1 MATHQDTS
9 KLFDLSGQVAAVTG
23 GSRGLGK
30 EMASALARAGADL
43 VIGSR
48 HEQDIRR
55 AAEEIAE
62 DTGRNVVPCV
72 LDVTDPESVE
82 RFVARASDDL
92 GRLDVLV
99 NNAGTNIRAPIGEVA
114 DEDWRTVQDVNDTGV
129 MNGCRSAAPRMAR
142 AGYGRIINIAS
153 AVGLVGLPH
162 RTAYAASKGAVVQM
176 TRTLA
181 VELAETGVT
190 VNCLCPGP
198 FATEINRPLID
209 DPDKARVVLGRI
221 PMNRWGEMHEI
232 HAPVVF
238 LASPA
243 AGFVTGAI
251 LSVDGG
257 WVAQ

>member
-1 MATHQDTS
+1 MTPGPPKS
-9 KLFDLSGQVAAVTG
+9 GLFDLSGQVAAVTG
-23 GSRGLGK
+23 ASRGLGK
-30 EMASALARAGADL
+30 EMAHAIADAGADV

-48 HEQDIRR
+48 SEDDIRS
-55 AAEEIAE
+55 AAEQIASE
-62 DTGRNVVPCV
+62 TGRTALPRV
-72 LDVTDPESVE
+72 LDVTDPDSVE
-82 RFVARASDDL
+82 RFVAAACDEL
-92 GRLDVLV
+92 GRLDILI
-99 NNAGTNIRAPIGEVA
+99 NNAGTNIRSPIEQIS
-114 DEDWRTVQDVNDTGV
+114 DEDWRTVQSVNVTGV
-129 MNGCRSAAPRMAR
+129 MHCCRSAVPRMTA

-162 RTAYAASKGAVVQM
+162 RTSYAASKGAVVQM

-181 VELAETGVT
+181 VELAENGIT

-198 FATEINRPLID
+198 FATEINRPLLED
-209 DPDKARVVLGRI
+209 AEKARVVLGRI
-221 PMNRWGEMHEI
+221 PMNRWGELHEI
-232 HAPVVF
+232 RAPVVF

>member
-1 MATHQDTS
+1 MASNGNTPG
-9 KLFDLSGQVAAVTG
+9 LFDLSGQVAAVTG
-23 GSRGLGK
+23 GSRGLGR
-30 EMASALARAGADL
+30 EMAHALARAGAD
-43 VIGSR
+43 VVVGSR
-48 HEQDIRR
+48 DERDIHK
-55 AAEEIAE
+55 AAEEIAG
-62 DTGRNVVPCV
+62 DTGRNVIPCV
-72 LDVTDPESVE
+72 LDVTEPDSVE
-82 RFVARASDDL
+82 RFVARAADKL

-99 NNAGTNIRAPIGEVA
+99 NNAGMNIRAPIGEVDDA
-114 DEDWRTVQDVNDTGV
+114 DWQTVQAVNVTGV
-129 MNGCRSAAPRMAR
+129 MYGCRAAAPRMVR
-142 AGYGRIINIAS
+142 AGYGRIINMAS

-198 FATEINRPLID
+198 FATEINRTLIN

-221 PMNRWGEMHEI
+221 PMNRWGEVHEI
-232 HAPVVF
+232 RAPVVF

-243 AGFVTGAI
+243 AGFVTGAV